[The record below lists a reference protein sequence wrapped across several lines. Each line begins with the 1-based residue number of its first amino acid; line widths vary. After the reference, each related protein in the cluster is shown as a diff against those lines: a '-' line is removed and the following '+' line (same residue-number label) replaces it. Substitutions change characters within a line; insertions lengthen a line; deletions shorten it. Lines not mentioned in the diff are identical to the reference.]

1 MEIAKGIYSSH
12 YLDLNLE
19 NLDSPDW
26 EKAISILEKR
36 IFERYI
42 EPIDKLIELEKN
54 ISPINKKYGFI
65 ILATDC
71 MILENIQCFYDGKED
86 SNRMSEKVFIKF
98 LTQRENFKNYFN
110 KDSAS
115 SFFKNFRCG
124 ILHQLET
131 YKNSKI
137 WSVGKMVNVNE
148 NGMTINRTEFHNNI
162 KKEVTVYIEKLR
174 QETELR
180 QNFKNK
186 MDFICKR

>member
-1 MEIAKGIYSSH
+1 MEIAKGVYSSQ
-12 YLDLNLE
+12 YLDLNLG

-42 EPIDKLIELEKN
+42 EPIDKLIELERN
-54 ISPINKKYGFI
+54 ILPINKKYGFI
-65 ILATDC
+65 VLATDC

-98 LTQRENFKNYFN
+98 LTQRENFKNHFN
-110 KDSAS
+110 KEIAS
-115 SFFKNFRCG
+115 NFFKNFRCG

-137 WSVGKMVNVNE
+137 WSVGKMVNFNE
-148 NGMTINRTEFHNNI
+148 NRIIINRTEFHNNI
-162 KKEVTVYIEKLR
+162 KKEVTIYIDKLR
-174 QETELR
+174 REIELR
-180 QNFKNK
+180 PNFKKK

>member
-1 MEIAKGIYSSH
+1 MEIAKGIYSSQ
-12 YLDLNLE
+12 YLKLNLNDLN
-19 NLDSPDW
+19 SPDW
-26 EKAISILEKR
+26 EKAINILEKR

-42 EPIDKLIELEKN
+42 EPIDKLIELEKD
-54 ISPINKKYGFI
+54 ISPNNKKYGFI

-71 MILENIQCFYDGKED
+71 MILENIQCFYEGKDD
-86 SNRMSEKVFIKF
+86 SNRKSEKVFIRF
-98 LTQRENFKNYFN
+98 LTQRENFKKHFN

-115 SFFKNFRCG
+115 TFFKDFRCA

-137 WSVGKMVNVNE
+137 WSVGQMVNINE
-148 NGMTINRTEFHNNI
+148 NGMIINRTEFHNNI
-162 KKEVTVYIEKLR
+162 KKEVSIYLEKL
-174 QETELR
+174 QLGTELR